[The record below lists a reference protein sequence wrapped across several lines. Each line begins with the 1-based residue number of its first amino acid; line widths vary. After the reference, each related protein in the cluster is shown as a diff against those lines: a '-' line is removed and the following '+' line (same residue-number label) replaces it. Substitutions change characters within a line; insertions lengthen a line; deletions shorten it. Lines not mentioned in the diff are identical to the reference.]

1 MYKHAVFISY
11 SRKDIDVAH
20 QLAQDLEKAGFEAW
34 WDISDLKGGD
44 AWIRTIQ
51 AALKAS
57 KYFIV
62 VLSPD
67 AVESEWV
74 EKEYTYAIGLGLRII
89 PILYKKCEVPM
100 AFANIQYIDFRGKR
114 YERGLQELFEILR
127 VLAPDEEE
135 ARPVPPPAKPR
146 RPVNWERVGA
156 IAGVIAVL
164 IALGAWLAPNVT
176 NLLSTWLS
184 KTPTPSAPPGMVY
197 VPAGE
202 FIMGSDE
209 GDSDERPVHTVY
221 LDAFHIDR
229 TEVANAQYQAC
240 VEAGAC
246 DAPSNTTY
254 YDNSNYA
261 QHPVVHVSWNDAD
274 AYCQWA
280 DKRLPN
286 EAEWEKA
293 ARSTDRRTYPW
304 GGGIDCDYAQYGE
317 CSGQTVPVGS
327 KLKGIS
333 PYGALNMAGNVLEWV
348 ADWYDSGYYSQSP
361 PRNPLGP
368 GSGEFRGLRGGSWDN
383 RPHLVRTAGRFW
395 DNPSTRY
402 YDVGFRC
409 ARGSP

>member
-1 MYKHAVFISY
+1 MNENEVKHLQALI
-11 SRKDIDVAH
+11 RAKKDRLH
-20 QLAQDLEKAGFEAW
+20 QLELKEAKYGLDVPPHISIEIEELRDEIAGLQAQLAALEKEQKAAPRLEET
-34 WDISDLKGGD
+34 
-44 AWIRTIQ
+44 RRQ
-51 AALKAS
+51 APTL
-57 KYFIV
+57 
-62 VLSPD
+62 
-67 AVESEWV
+67 
-74 EKEYTYAIGLGLRII
+74 
-89 PILYKKCEVPM
+89 
-100 AFANIQYIDFRGKR
+100 
-114 YERGLQELFEILR
+114 
-127 VLAPDEEE
+127 
-135 ARPVPPPAKPR
+135 AKPR

-274 AYCQWA
+274 AYCRWA
-280 DKRLPN
+280 GKRLPT

-293 ARSTDRRTYPW
+293 ARGTDGRRYPW
-304 GGGIDCDYAQYGE
+304 GNSEPDCNKANYNDCVGLTTE
-317 CSGQTVPVGS
+317 VGS
-327 KLKGIS
+327 YPAGASL
-333 PYGALNMAGNVLEWV
+333 YGVLDMAGNVWEWV
-348 ADWYDSGYYSQSP
+348 ADWYDPGYYSQSP
-361 PRNPLGP
+361 TRNPPGP
-368 GSGEFRGLRGGSWDN
+368 DSGELRVLRGGSWYRSTPSGIRCALRYGAD
-383 RPHLVRTAGRFW
+383 LVGW
-395 DNPSTRY
+395 SS
-402 YDVGFRC
+402 VIGFRC
-409 ARGSP
+409 ARGSK